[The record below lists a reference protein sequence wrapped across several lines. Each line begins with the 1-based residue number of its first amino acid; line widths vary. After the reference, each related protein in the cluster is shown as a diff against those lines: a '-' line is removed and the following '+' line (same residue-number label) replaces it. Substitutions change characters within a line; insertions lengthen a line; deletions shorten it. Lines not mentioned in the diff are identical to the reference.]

1 MIDKTKRIEC
11 YLYQTAGTKWVFG
24 PKGGTKLI
32 RHMKF
37 FEDLVTGCSYPNQCV
52 VRALMG
58 VDYIPSFSGEK
69 CLDKRYKREIQE
81 LEVDL
86 IANIKAAEK
95 EYLFDEARG
104 YKEQLDVIR
113 RCLKNDFIARA
124 RNSDACDSLPILT
137 GNVIK
142 SLYKGEILLSF
153 TNLVRQRKL
162 RALKG
167 LREKEGFPEQAAD
180 LGRSFDVSN
189 RNIVF
194 LKDASAFKWILKPDE

>member
-37 FEDLVTGCSYPNQCV
+37 FEDLVTGCNYPDQCIV
-52 VRALMG
+52 SALMG

-69 CLDKRYKREIQE
+69 CLDKQYKREIQE

-86 IANIKAAEK
+86 IANIKEAEK
-95 EYLFDEARG
+95 EYLFDEASKYQTRL
-104 YKEQLDVIR
+104 EDIR
-113 RCLKNDFIARA
+113 RCLKSDFIARA
-124 RNSDACDSLPILT
+124 QDLKCYSLPLLT

-142 SLYKGEILLSF
+142 SLYKGEILLAF

-162 RALKG
+162 RALKR

-180 LGRSFDVSN
+180 LRRSFDVSD

>member
-37 FEDLVTGCSYPNQCV
+37 YKDLVTGCNYPDQCIV
-52 VRALMG
+52 SALMG

-69 CLDKRYKREIQE
+69 CLDKQYKREIQG

-104 YKEQLDVIR
+104 YKKQLDVLR
-113 RCLKNDFIARA
+113 KRLKGDFIARA
-124 RNSDACDSLPILT
+124 RNSECYSLPLLT

-142 SLYKGEILLSF
+142 SLYKGEILLAF

-162 RALKG
+162 RALKR
-167 LREKEGFPEQAAD
+167 LRDEEGFPEQAND
-180 LGRSFDVSN
+180 LARSFDVSD

-194 LKDASAFKWILKPDE
+194 LKDASAFEWILKPDE

>member
-37 FEDLVTGCSYPNQCV
+37 YKDLVTGCNYPDQCIV
-52 VRALMG
+52 SALMG
-58 VDYIPSFSGEK
+58 VDYTPSFSGEK

-95 EYLFDEARG
+95 EYLFDDASKYQE
-104 YKEQLDVIR
+104 KLKDIR

-124 RNSDACDSLPILT
+124 PDLKCYSLPLLT
-137 GNVIK
+137 GDIIK
-142 SLYKGEILLSF
+142 SLYKGEILLAF

-162 RALKG
+162 RALCR
-167 LREKEGFPEQAAD
+167 LRDKEGFPEEADD
-180 LGRSFDVSN
+180 LGRSFDVSD